1 MSVECLLGATER
13 NMSRPPT
20 GTVVRYV
27 RRLDRQELT
36 ALLVALYR
44 ESGHDVRVSEGM
56 VIARRGESTTVLLPV
71 AGQQDDP
78 PVGGER
84 AVSAVVTTGDGS
96 GRARDLSEQLGADL
110 RTAADLVEMLFYAVD
125 REATVRLCEEFLG
138 RPPGAMRAPPVRRL
152 RNRLAALG
160 TNPPVRALGV
170 VLVLAVCVATV
181 AVALPASPEGSS
193 VDGTPTP
200 DGPPGTADT
209 SPTPVGES
217 PGSGEPTPTPSR
229 PPGVGSDG
237 SVDVWTLAVAHRR
250 VLRTTDFRLERRY
263 TGPEVERGTVVG
275 NRTSQ
280 YQLVAVSDGTH
291 FARWRTARCDGPET
305 ARERYF
311 DGTRLYEVRYNGTD
325 RTAGRISLEGN
336 EIYPRAAETSATV
349 VRRHLDAP
357 TVTAR
362 PVPDDSTGR
371 YRIVARG
378 RPADMLL
385 PPATNYTARALVRP
399 SGVVERLRVTYR
411 TDGREVNAS
420 LSHSF
425 VFEPPDVPPWYREL
439 ADTSDGNG
447 TVGADG
453 GDVTGTPFSEQI
465 ETVAE
470 TETKTCGEPT
480 GSNESL
486 KTVPALDC
494 CRSVPGRARAT
505 RLENGASN
513 P

>member
-1 MSVECLLGATER
+1 MGATER

-36 ALLVALYR
+36 ALLVALHR
-44 ESGHDVRVSEGM
+44 ESGHDVRVSEGL

-71 AGQQDDP
+71 AGQQDDR

-96 GRARDLSEQLGADL
+96 GRARDLAEQLGADL

-125 REATVRLCEEFLG
+125 REVTVRLCEEFLG
-138 RPPGAMRAPPVRRL
+138 RPPGAMRAPPVQCL
-152 RNRLAALG
+152 RDRLAALG
-160 TNPPVRALGV
+160 ANPPVGALGV
-170 VLVLAVCVATV
+170 VLVLAVCVGTV
-181 AVALPASPEGSS
+181 AVALPASPEATPAGSS

-200 DGPPGTADT
+200 DGSPGTADT
-209 SPTPVGES
+209 APTPVGES
-217 PGSGEPTPTPSR
+217 LGSDEPTPTPSR
-229 PPGVGSDG
+229 PPGVGPDG
-237 SVDVWTLAVAHRR
+237 NVDIWTLAVAHRR

-275 NRTSQ
+275 NLTSQ

-311 DGTRLYEVRYNGTD
+311 DGTRLYEVRYDGTD
-325 RTAGRISLEGN
+325 RTADRIPLEGN

-362 PVPDDSTGR
+362 PVPGDSTGR
-371 YRIVARG
+371 YRVVARG

-385 PPATNYTARALVRP
+385 PPVTNYTARALVRP

-425 VFEPPDVPPWYREL
+425 VFEPPDSPPWYREL
-439 ADTSDGNG
+439 AGTSGGNG
-447 TVGADG
+447 TVGAEEKN
-453 GDVTGTPFSEQI
+453 VTGTPFSEQI
-465 ETVAE
+465 ETVAQ
-470 TETKTCGEPT
+470 TETKTCGEPA

-494 CRSVPGRARAT
+494 CRSVPDPARANH
-505 RLENGASN
+505 LEHGASN